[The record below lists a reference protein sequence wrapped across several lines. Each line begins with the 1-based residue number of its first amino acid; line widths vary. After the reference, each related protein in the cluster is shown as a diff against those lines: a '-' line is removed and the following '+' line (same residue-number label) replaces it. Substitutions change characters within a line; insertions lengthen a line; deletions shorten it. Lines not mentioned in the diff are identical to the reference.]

1 MIHTIRNVSGSTRTG
16 HVTYMVWIIRNVS
29 GSTRTV
35 LDKSNLLENSWRNV
49 LMTRRWR
56 NVSRNFWRV
65 ETETLHTAN
74 YTFKDELKKFSNFTV
89 TPNGCSLRLN
99 IFFVL
104 SFHSV
109 TNFQLRSHNF
119 GCLILYLTTLFKK
132 LRLYSVEW
140 KGDRKMIDWK
150 GRGRKRLWPPVL
162 RYCICLEDLR
172 KTMKN
177 SVRIAVFRVKIWTR
191 NLPNTKQER

>member
-1 MIHTIRNVSGSTRTG
+1 MIH
-16 HVTYMVWIIRNVS
+16 IIRNVS

-35 LDKSNLLENSWRNV
+35 LDKSNLLENS
-49 LMTRRWR
+49 WR

-89 TPNGCSLRLN
+89 TPPGCSLSLNLLN
-99 IFFVL
+99 IFVVL

-109 TNFQLRSHNF
+109 TNFQRRSHNF
-119 GCLILYLTTLFKK
+119 GCLILYLMTLFKK

-162 RYCICLEDLR
+162 RYYNCICLEGLK

-177 SVRIAVFRVKIWTR
+177 SVRIAGFRVEIWTR
-191 NLPNTKQER
+191 DLPNTKQEC